1 MVAPTKSDMIE
12 EQMEEAAEEA
22 PPIPTMADI
31 APDVYTPE
39 PEEEA
44 MPVDADFVA
53 SDGL

>member
-31 APDVYTPE
+31 APDGYTPE